1 MTLRLGSNEFDDD
14 ELIVMAVVNRT
25 PDSFYDKGSA
35 YQLHDAIAQVDNAVA
50 SGAQIIDIGGVK
62 AAPGPNISPAEEIRR
77 VNSLVPVVRERH
89 PTVVISVDTW
99 RAEVAE
105 AAIVAGADMIND
117 AWGGY
122 DSDVARVAADYD
134 SGLVCTHAGGLT
146 PRTVF
151 RDIEYHDVMADVRA
165 TLTALAERAVSV
177 GVSRDSI
184 LIDPGHDFRKTTAH
198 SLEVTRRLGELTSGP
213 WPVLVAVSNKDFIGE
228 TLDLPVTQRVAGT
241 LATLAVCAQLGARV
255 FRVHNVAQA
264 RRALDVVS
272 AIRGKIARAASDASR
287 ADHDRVPRSPVR
299 DQ

>member
-1 MTLRLGSNEFDDD
+1 MTLRLGPNEFDDD

-35 YQLHDAIAQVDNAVA
+35 YQLPDAIAQVDSAVA

-62 AAPGPNISPAEEIRR
+62 AAPGPEVSCNEEIRR
-77 VNSLVPVVRERH
+77 LTSLIPVVRERY
-89 PTVVISVDTW
+89 PAMTISVDTW

-122 DSDVARVAADYD
+122 DPDVVRVAAQHGA
-134 SGLVCTHAGGLT
+134 GLVCTHAGGLT

-151 RDIEYHDVMADVRA
+151 HDIAYPDVMADVRA
-165 TLTALAERAVSV
+165 TLNTLAKRAVSL
-177 GVSRDSI
+177 GVARDAI

-228 TLDLPVTQRVAGT
+228 TLDLPVAQRGEGT

-255 FRVHNVAQA
+255 FRVHNVAQT

-272 AIRGKIARAASDASR
+272 AL
-287 ADHDRVPRSPVR
+287 R
-299 DQ
+299 DPGL